1 LNRILHLLAMITLTI
16 MTIHIVYNAGKTEES
31 FTYFPTDQKASFHT
45 ADTSLTLIGEA
56 ANGYTIKWEVSSVLD
71 RKAYLRQDISLLY
84 VNGLLKEKIGQDWKQ
99 EEDKIHLDKKI
110 QQDDSA
116 NFKAISF
123 HHAELH
129 RNGRI
134 TSTQKITHDDLYVL
148 HSTDAP
154 LHSFHQPIG
163 KEDKEWKFVID
174 QIIQNRLKL
183 ALQKAEGKFNIN
195 HDQYTVI
202 PLTDMYQFEAST
214 LPGFNE
220 QETKKILGR
229 LWEGIYK
236 NYFLGIKGMD
246 GTTIDPVGSTIP
258 LILIANDQ
266 SHLFVISELK
276 NGEAMILRQQIP
288 AH

>member
-1 LNRILHLLAMITLTI
+1 MIILTI
-16 MTIHIVYNAGKTEES
+16 LTINFINNAVKTEES
-31 FTYFPTDQKASFHT
+31 FTYFPTDKDASFQS
-45 ADTSLTLIGEA
+45 AETSLTLTGETA
-56 ANGYTIKWEVSSVLD
+56 KGYTLLWEAGSVLD

-84 VNGLLKEKIGQDWKQ
+84 VNGLLKEKIGQEWKQ
-99 EEDKIHLDKKI
+99 EEDKIHLNKKI
-110 QQDDSA
+110 LQRDSA

-129 RNGRI
+129 NNGRI
-134 TSTQKITHDDLYVL
+134 TSTQKITHDELYVL
-148 HSTDAP
+148 YSKFTP

-163 KEDKEWKFVID
+163 KEEKEWKFVID
-174 QIIQNRLKL
+174 QIIQERLKQS
-183 ALQKAEGKFNIN
+183 LQKAEKKFNLN
-195 HDQYTVI
+195 KDQYAVF
-202 PLTDMYQFEAST
+202 PLTDMSQFEDST

-220 QETKKILGR
+220 QETKQILGR

-246 GTTIDPVGSTIP
+246 GTTADPIGSTIP
-258 LILIANDQ
+258 LILIAKDQ

-276 NGEAMILRQQIP
+276 NGEAIILRQQIP